1 MSKNDIALT
10 APRRASM
17 LLEARSAI
25 DMARMVGP
33 LVRAQLKRA
42 ASRDDLH
49 VIVVP
54 GFGADDYSTAPL
66 RHYLKRRGFA
76 TEGWG
81 LGRNLAGTNLP
92 HSLEDLSPLWD
103 IDAGQKPDYRGE
115 AGVPYLC
122 DQLTD
127 RVRARHA
134 DIGKR
139 IALIGWS
146 LGGYLAR
153 EAARDLPDAVDR
165 VITMGSPIV
174 GGPKYTAAARY
185 FEDKNMDLDW
195 IEEEI
200 QRREARPIRQPITAI
215 YSKTDAVVHW
225 HATLDRYSADVRH
238 VEVNASH
245 LGMGFNPTIWT
256 HVLDAPQPS
265 ATGTVEA
272 R

>member
-1 MSKNDIALT
+1 MSNKETSLS
-10 APRRASM
+10 APRRANM
-17 LLEARSAI
+17 LLEARSAL

-33 LVRAQLKRA
+33 LVRAQLGRA

-66 RHYLKRRGFA
+66 RHYLTRRGFA
-76 TEGWG
+76 AEGWG

-92 HSLEDLSPLWD
+92 HSLEDLSPLWEL
-103 IDAGQKPDYRGE
+103 DAARKADYRGE

-122 DQLTD
+122 DRLTD
-127 RVRARHA
+127 RVRERHA
-134 DIGKR
+134 DIGKPL
-139 IALIGWS
+139 ALIGWS

-153 EAARDLPDAVDR
+153 EAARDLPNAVDR

-174 GGPKYTAAARY
+174 GGPRYTAAARF
-185 FEDKNMDLDW
+185 FEKREMDLDW

-225 HATLDRYSADVRH
+225 HATVDRFSEDVRH
-238 VEVNASH
+238 VEVNAAH
-245 LGMGFNPTIWT
+245 LGMGFNPTIWR
-256 HVLDAPQPS
+256 HVLDALEP
-265 ATGTVEA
+265 EA
-272 R
+272 ANGVT

>member
-1 MSKNDIALT
+1 
-10 APRRASM
+10 M
-17 LLEARSAI
+17 LLEARSAL

-33 LVRAQLKRA
+33 LVRAQLGRA
-42 ASRDDLH
+42 AARDDLH

-66 RHYLKRRGFA
+66 RHYLTRRGFA
-76 TEGWG
+76 AEGWG

-92 HSLEDLSPLWD
+92 HSLEDLSPLWEL
-103 IDAGQKPDYRGE
+103 DAARKADYRGE

-122 DQLTD
+122 DRLTD
-127 RVRARHA
+127 RVRERHA
-134 DIGKR
+134 DIGKPL
-139 IALIGWS
+139 ALIGWS

-153 EAARDLPDAVDR
+153 EAARDLPSAVDR

-174 GGPKYTAAARY
+174 GGPKYTAAARF
-185 FEDKNMDLDW
+185 FEKREMDLDW

-225 HATLDRYSADVRH
+225 HATVDRFSEDVRH
-238 VEVNASH
+238 VEVNAAH
-245 LGMGFNPTIWT
+245 LGMGFNPTIWR
-256 HVLDAPQPS
+256 HVLDALEP
-265 ATGTVEA
+265 EA
-272 R
+272 ANGVT